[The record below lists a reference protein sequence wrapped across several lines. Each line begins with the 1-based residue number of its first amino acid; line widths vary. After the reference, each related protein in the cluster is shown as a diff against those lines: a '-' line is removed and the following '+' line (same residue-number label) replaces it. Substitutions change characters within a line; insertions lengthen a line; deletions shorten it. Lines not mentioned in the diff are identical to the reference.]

1 MFEDIG
7 KAEDSGV
14 GSELQYFVEKDQCIE
29 LLLHLCCHQ
38 SKTSFQTKYDE
49 YNKILLKYLEQP
61 LLLNSHIVDLVQ
73 PMNDALLLVTSN
85 RAGKEV
91 DNFSN
96 VLNNIHRSKLTI
108 IVFLFIDCRQKIPS
122 FSIIF
127 VK

>member
-14 GSELQYFVEKDQCIE
+14 GSELQYFVEKEQCIG
-29 LLLHLCCHQ
+29 LLLQLCCHQ
-38 SKTSFQTKYDE
+38 SAESFRIKYDE

-85 RAGKEV
+85 RVGKEV
-91 DNFSN
+91 SS
-96 VLNNIHRSKLTI
+96 VS
-108 IVFLFIDCRQKIPS
+108 IPS
-122 FSIIF
+122 FL
-127 VK
+127 

>member
-29 LLLHLCCHQ
+29 LLLQLCCHQ
-38 SKTSFQTKYDE
+38 SKASFQTKYDE

-61 LLLNSHIVDLVQ
+61 LLLNSHIVNLVQ

-91 DNFSN
+91 DNFSYVRN
-96 VLNNIHRSKLTI
+96 FFCIEAITI
-108 IVFLFIDCRQKIPS
+108 NVFLFIDCRQKIRLS
-122 FSIIF
+122 SIIF

>member
-14 GSELQYFVEKDQCIE
+14 GSELQYFVEKDQCIA
-29 LLLHLCCHQ
+29 LLLQLCCHQ
-38 SKTSFQTKYDE
+38 SKESFGTKYDE

-73 PMNDALLLVTSN
+73 PMNDALLLVTNN

-91 DNFSN
+91 FSMSEMFEFEVN
-96 VLNNIHRSKLTI
+96 S
-108 IVFLFIDCRQKIPS
+108 PS
-122 FSIIF
+122 LQTC
-127 VK
+127 